1 MASPDTPFCFYC
13 EEVGDDDGDSTA
25 SDTAAFRLVRTVRLL
40 RLVKLL
46 RILRASRIITRWQ
59 VPSRDGTGA
68 ATARHARCL
77 GSVCLADRRVAPWP
91 SGLFWLHLCSAHP
104 DEAARLHIL
113 DVALVPTR
121 PCTHCV
127 WRLLTS

>member
-25 SDTAAFRLVRTVRLL
+25 SETAAFRLVRTVRLL

-59 VPSRDGTGA
+59 VPSRGLPQRGTRVVWGA
-68 ATARHARCL
+68 CA
-77 GSVCLADRRVAPWP
+77 
-91 SGLFWLHLCSAHP
+91 
-104 DEAARLHIL
+104 
-113 DVALVPTR
+113 
-121 PCTHCV
+121 
-127 WRLLTS
+127 LLTVGSLPGLQDFFGFTFAALTLMKLLVSIFLMLHWCRPDPAPIASGGR